1 MPLISSLPEP
11 SPLVWGRI
19 WWMRQPCGKA
29 ILKKYRRLRGNW
41 CNSSPPPAPRFGKKR
56 MASVSER
63 YCRVPEISPVSPTLS
78 FALRSRLDP
87 RHIVLG
93 DIELL
98 ELSPRGDGLCTR
110 RPLIG
115 SEELRYEVD
124 VATVRDPLESLHLVQ
139 DNVLPDEIA
148 VGGVLVARELLFS
161 PAVQAI
167 PDPGLLTNLRRQP
180 TGLLDDEV
188 LGFT

>member
-11 SPLVWGRI
+11 SPSVWGRI

-29 ILKKYRRLRGNW
+29 IWKKYRRRRGNW
-41 CNSSPPPAPRFGKKR
+41 CNSSPPPAPHFGQKR
-56 MASVSER
+56 TASVSER
-63 YCRVPEISPVSPTLS
+63 YCSVPEITGHYSSPVSPTLS

-98 ELSPRGDGLCTR
+98 ELCPRGDGLCTR

-124 VATVRDPLESLHLVQ
+124 VASVRALS
-139 DNVLPDEIA
+139 NRCI
-148 VGGVLVARELLFS
+148 LFR
-161 PAVQAI
+161 
-167 PDPGLLTNLRRQP
+167 TMYCRTR
-180 TGLLDDEV
+180 
-188 LGFT
+188 